1 MGIVRALLVVS
12 ALVSAP
18 VASLAQAPEARQL
31 FGAARAAAPLEARA
45 IGAFARGCLAGAVA
59 LPVDGQTWQVM
70 RLERNRNWGHPAMLA
85 FLERFARE
93 VPRVS
98 SWPGIL
104 VGDISQPRGGP
115 MLTGHASHQIGLD
128 ADIWLTPM
136 PRRTLSRDERRE
148 MSATNVVAADWND
161 VDPAIWTRDHVA
173 VLRHA
178 AKQPEVSRVLVNP
191 AIKRALCRD
200 AGPTDRAWLRKVRP
214 WWGHNFHFH
223 VRIACPDDSPE
234 CREQDA
240 VPPGEGCGADLDWWF
255 SREARTPRNPN
266 APPPRQ
272 LTMADLPAACA
283 RVLAAP

>member
-1 MGIVRALLVVS
+1 MELRHALILIFGLVCGHVS
-12 ALVSAP
+12 QASA
-18 VASLAQAPEARQL
+18 APEARQL
-31 FGAARAAAPLEARA
+31 FGGALTPAPLEARA
-45 IGAFARGCLAGAVA
+45 IGAFARGCLAGATA
-59 LPVDGQTWQVM
+59 LPINGETWQVM
-70 RLERNRNWGHPAMLA
+70 RLERNRNWGHPDMVA
-85 FLERFARE
+85 FLERFARD

-98 SWPGIL
+98 SWPGLL
-104 VGDISQPRGGP
+104 VGDISQARGGP

-136 PRRTLSRDERRE
+136 PRRTLTREERRE
-148 MSATNVVAADWND
+148 ISATNVVAADWND
-161 VDPAIWTRDHVA
+161 VNPAVWTRDHVA

-178 AKQPEVSRVLVNP
+178 ARAQEVSRVLVNP

-223 VRIACPDDSPE
+223 VRIACPGSSPE

-240 VPPGEGCGADLDWWF
+240 VPAGEGCGAELDWWF
-255 SREARTPRNPN
+255 SPAARTPRDPS

-272 LTMADLPAACA
+272 LTMADLPAACG
-283 RVLAAP
+283 RVLTAP